1 MKTVLYLS
9 YTGMTDPLGQSQ
21 VLTYLKGLAAT
32 SKVKFVLVSFEKEE
46 PYKMLRSHI
55 EHLCGESGI
64 IWHPLPYTTKPPIL
78 STFNNIRRMKK
89 LGVELYK
96 QYQFSLVHC
105 RSYLPALVG
114 LHLKRN
120 FQVPFLFDMRGFW
133 ADERVDGN
141 LWKLSNPVF
150 KSIYQYFKRKEKK
163 FLQEAD
169 HVVSLTENA
178 RNEMATW
185 TFSSTPAP
193 ISIIPCCVD
202 FELFN
207 PSAVTLS
214 QKEDALSKLQIP
226 KDASI
231 ITYLG
236 SLGTWYMLEEMMAFA
251 KAFRMKD
258 PGAYFMILTGEPESI
273 VKEAAVAVG
282 FDTRFLRVKK
292 VQRRE
297 VPIYLSLSK
306 ASVFFYKPAFS
317 KKATSPVKQGELM
330 AMGIPIVCNN
340 AIGDTTEIV
349 TKYNAGVVL
358 DKFDDHSYA
367 QAVERLLNGSF
378 YPEAI
383 RNGSKEVFSLE
394 KGISSYRNIYNS
406 LINEKR

>member
-32 SKVKFVLVSFEKEE
+32 AQVKFVLVSFEKEE
-46 PYKMLRSHI
+46 PYTKLRTHI
-55 EHLCGESGI
+55 EQLCQESGI
-64 IWHPLPYTTKPPIL
+64 IWHPLPYITKPPVV

-89 LGVELYK
+89 LSAKLHK
-96 QYQFSLVHC
+96 QYHFSLVHC
-105 RSYLPALVG
+105 RSYLPALAG
-114 LHLKRN
+114 LYLKRS
-120 FQVPFLFDMRGFW
+120 FKIPFLFDMRGFW

-150 KSIYQYFKRKEKK
+150 KTIYQYFKKKEKE

-178 RNEMATW
+178 RREIKSWA
-185 TFSSTPAP
+185 FSSAP
-193 ISIIPCCVD
+193 SPVSIIPCCVD

-207 PSAVTLS
+207 PATVTTN
-214 QKEDALSKLQIP
+214 QKENALSTLQIP
-226 KDASI
+226 KEASV

-236 SLGTWYMLEEMMAFA
+236 SLGTWYMLDEMMAFA
-251 KAFRMKD
+251 KAFRKRE
-258 PGAYFMILTGEPESI
+258 PGAYFMILTGEPESM
-273 VKEAAVAVG
+273 VKEAAIAAG
-282 FDTRFLRVKK
+282 FDTKFLRVKK
-292 VQRRE
+292 VQRKE

-330 AMGIPIVCNN
+330 AMGIPIVCND

-358 DKFDDHSYA
+358 DKFDEPSYEL
-367 QAVERLLNGSF
+367 AVEQLMNGDF
-378 YPEAI
+378 NPERI
-383 RNGSKEVFSLE
+383 RSGSKKVFSLE
-394 KGISSYRNIYNS
+394 EGISSYRDIYNK
-406 LINEKR
+406 LINEKG